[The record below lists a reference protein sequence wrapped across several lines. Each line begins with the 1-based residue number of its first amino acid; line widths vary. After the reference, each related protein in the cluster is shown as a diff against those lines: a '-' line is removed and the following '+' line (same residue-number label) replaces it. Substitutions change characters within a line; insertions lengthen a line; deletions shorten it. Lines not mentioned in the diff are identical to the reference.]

1 MFPLVSGPPYPMS
14 QFTVDIS
21 RFVKRAKAA
30 PGIVIRRAS
39 LELMTSIVLKT
50 PVDTGRARASW
61 QASLNR
67 VDPSVTY
74 TLTDKDGAKTIV
86 RGAAAINQW
95 RDGDTIVLFSNLPY
109 MPVLEYGRDDGRP
122 GSKQAPQGMVRV
134 SIAEWNTYI
143 DKAVRSL
150 PKD

>member
-1 MFPLVSGPPYPMS
+1 MS

-21 RFVKRAKAA
+21 KFVKRAKAA
-30 PGIVIRRAS
+30 PGIVVRRAS
-39 LELMTSIVLKT
+39 LELLTSIVYKT

-61 QASLNR
+61 QVALNR
-67 VDPSVTY
+67 VDPAVSY
-74 TLTDKDGAKTIV
+74 TFTDKDGSKTIV
-86 RGAAAINQW
+86 RGLATLNQW

-109 MPVLEYGRDDGRP
+109 ITVLEYGRDDGRP

-143 DKAVRSL
+143 EKAVRSL

>member
-1 MFPLVSGPPYPMS
+1 MS
-14 QFTVDIS
+14 TFAVDIS
-21 RFVKRAKAA
+21 QFVKRAKAA
-30 PGIVIRRAS
+30 PGIVVRRAS

-74 TLTDKDGAKTIV
+74 TLTDKDGTKTIV

-109 MPVLEYGRDDGRP
+109 MPVLEFGRNDGRP

-134 SIAEWNTYI
+134 SIAEWNDHI
-143 DKAVRSL
+143 AAALRSL
-150 PKD
+150 PKE

>member
-1 MFPLVSGPPYPMS
+1 VS

-30 PGIVIRRAS
+30 PGIVVRRAS

-61 QASLNR
+61 QVSLNR
-67 VDPSVTY
+67 VDPTVTY
-74 TLTDKDGAKTIV
+74 TAIDKDGAKTIV